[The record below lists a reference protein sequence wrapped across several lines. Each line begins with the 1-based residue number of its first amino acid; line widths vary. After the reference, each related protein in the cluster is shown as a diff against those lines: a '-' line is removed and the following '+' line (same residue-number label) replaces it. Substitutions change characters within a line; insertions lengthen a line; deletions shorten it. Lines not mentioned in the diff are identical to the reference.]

1 MSGFASFDDYLA
13 VSRVV
18 DLTMSVDGTRLV
30 ATVASLNDDGN
41 KLVNALWEIDPT
53 GTSEARRLTRSD
65 KGERGA
71 AFHPDGSL
79 LFVSDRDADDDDDP
93 PALWQLPPVGE
104 AERVLARPGGV
115 AGVVVAQQAG
125 TVVLSSSVLPGSA
138 DVDTDEKRRKA
149 RKDAKT
155 SAILHTASPVR
166 FWDSDLGPDELR
178 LYATDDL
185 RAEPTELTAQPGRAL
200 DHDAEFAVTP
210 DGGAVVT
217 TWYVVDRPGF
227 PRAQLRM
234 IDTRTG
240 EHRVLADEER
250 VHFHSPAVSPDGT
263 RAVCVRTQDQTVDDP
278 PKVSLWMIDLE
289 SASGRELV
297 ADPDIWPGAPQFS
310 ASGTAIFFTADEQG
324 HAPVFRLDLDSE
336 TITRV
341 TAAGHY
347 TKVQVNPDG
356 RTLFALRDGWDTPP
370 RPVRLDAT
378 ATDGAH
384 TELPAPGSTDAPG
397 TLERVSATAEDGTT
411 VHGWLALPV
420 RDDPAPL
427 LLWIHGG
434 PLSSWN
440 AWSWRWN
447 PWLLT
452 AKGYAVLLPDPALST
467 GYGATM
473 IQRGWGQWG
482 GAPFTDLMAITDTV
496 LARPDIDETRT
507 AAMGGSYGGYMANWV
522 AGHTDRFNCIVTH
535 ASLWNLDQFHGTTD
549 LPGDW
554 LLEFGLPA
562 ERPEFYRQ
570 WSPHSYLDKIVTP
583 MLVVHGD
590 KDYRVPVGEALR
602 LWWDLQRKGVD
613 STYLYFPDEG
623 HWILKPGNAR
633 VWYETVWAWLAKHVL
648 GEQWQAPELL

>member
-13 VSRVV
+13 VPRVV
-18 DLTMSVDGTRLV
+18 DLAMSVDGTRLV

-53 GTSEARRLTRSD
+53 GSGDARRLTRSD

-79 LFVSDRDADDDDDP
+79 LFVSDRGADDDDDP

-104 AERVLARPGGV
+104 AERVLSRPGGV
-115 AGVVVAQQAG
+115 AGVVVGQQSG
-125 TVVLSSSVLPGSA
+125 TVVLSASVLPGSA
-138 DVDTDEKRRKA
+138 DTETDEKRRKA
-149 RKDAKT
+149 RKDVKT
-155 SAILHTASPVR
+155 TAILHTASPVR
-166 FWDSDLGPDELR
+166 YWDSDLGPEELR
-178 LYATDDL
+178 LYATDNL
-185 RAEPTELTAQPGRAL
+185 NGEPTELTAQPGRAL
-200 DHDAEFAVTP
+200 DHDAHFAVTP
-210 DGGAVVT
+210 DGGTVVT
-217 TWYVVDRPGF
+217 TWYIVDRPGF
-227 PRAQLRM
+227 PRAQLRA

-250 VHFHSPAVSPDGT
+250 VHFGSPAVSPDGS
-263 RAVCVRTQDQTVDDP
+263 RAVCVRIQDQTLDSP
-278 PKVSLWMIDLE
+278 PKISLWLIDLA

-297 ADPDIWPGAPQFS
+297 ADPDIWPSAPQFS
-310 ASGTAIFFTADEQG
+310 ASGAAIFFIADEQG
-324 HAPVFRLDLDSE
+324 HAPVFRLDLDTE

-347 TKVQVNPDG
+347 TNLHVSPDG
-356 RTLFALRDGWDTPP
+356 RTLFALRDRWDTPP

-384 TELPAPGSTDAPG
+384 TELPAPGCTDAPG
-397 TLERVSATAEDGTT
+397 RLERVNTTAEDGTA
-411 VHGWLALPV
+411 VHGWLALPD
-420 RDDPAPL
+420 RGDPAPL

-467 GYGATM
+467 GYGAAM
-473 IQRGWGQWG
+473 IQRGWAQWG
-482 GAPFTDLMAITDTV
+482 GAPFTDLMAITETV
-496 LARPDIDETRT
+496 IARPDIDGTRT

-522 AGHTDRFNCIVTH
+522 AGHTDRFKCIVTH

-562 ERPEFYRQ
+562 ERPEFYQQ
-570 WSPHSYLDKIVTP
+570 WSPHNYLDKITTP

-602 LWWDLQRKGVD
+602 LWWDLQRVGVD
-613 STYLYFPDEG
+613 SAYLYFPDEG

-648 GEQWQAPELL
+648 GEHWQKPELL